1 MIQLKSQSDLEKM
14 RVAGRH
20 VAEILL
26 LLREQVRPGMTTG
39 QINEICVREIRNRGL
54 ESSFLGYGPGGAPP
68 YPGVI
73 CTSINEEIVHGIP
86 GERAVCEGDLLK
98 LDFGV
103 IFEGFHGDS
112 AVALTVGPSGET
124 APGDAGDDP
133 ELRKLRDVTRDALY
147 AGIEQLRP
155 GNRLGDVS
163 HAVQTAAE
171 AGGYSVVR
179 DFVGHGIGRKLHEP
193 PQLPN
198 FGRAGRGP
206 RLRPGMVMAVEPMV
220 NLGRPDVK
228 MAGDGWTALTAD
240 GLLSCHFEHT
250 VAITEN
256 GPEILT
262 RVDGSH

>member
-1 MIQLKSQSDLEKM
+1 MIQLKSQSDLDKM

-20 VAEILL
+20 VAEVLV
-26 LLREQVRPGMTTG
+26 LLRERVRPGMTTG
-39 QINEICVREIRNRGL
+39 EINEICVREIKNRGL

-73 CTSINEEIVHGIP
+73 CTSLNEEIVHGIP
-86 GERAVCEGDLLK
+86 GEREVCEGDLLK

-103 IFEGFHGDS
+103 VFEGFHGDS
-112 AVALTVGPSGET
+112 AVALTVGRSGESQ
-124 APGDAGDDP
+124 PGDEDDDV
-133 ELRKLRDVTRDALY
+133 ELRRLRDVTREALY

-198 FGRAGRGP
+198 FGPAGRGP
-206 RLRPGMVMAVEPMV
+206 RLRAGMVVALEPMV
-220 NLGRPDVK
+220 NLGRPEVK

-250 VAITEN
+250 IAITDS